1 MTLVSALGDA
11 VEGVGERVAVDG
23 EGVAQVLVEI
33 RFELVQARQARL
45 ELAGHLLEFP
55 GELAEPAV
63 TDFAERVEHVGDLV
77 HVAADAGEQGERAG
91 ELADL
96 SDDVLDGDAAVL
108 QSVRE
113 PFDQAYRF
121 VDVGVELA
129 VELVEE
135 RGELAAQRVDGG
147 DGGVERLAQRFERE
161 LAGAFAQSAERGL
174 HVGERALEGVAG
186 GQCGSA
192 EAFLH
197 GVGECLEVDLAFGYH
212 VGDLFRGFAEVFG
225 EQLENGYAGAHELEH
240 VVALQ
245 FASGG
250 DAAEDGA
257 DVGEA
262 AA

>member
-1 MTLVSALGDA
+1 M
-11 VEGVGERVAVDG
+11 
-23 EGVAQVLVEI
+23 Q
-33 RFELVQARQARL
+33 
-45 ELAGHLLEFP
+45 LAGQLLHARGEFV
-55 GELAEPAV
+55 ESAVAE
-63 TDFAERVEHVGDLV
+63 FAERVEHAGDLV
-77 HVAADAGEQGERAG
+77 GVAADAGEYGERAG

-113 PFDQAYRF
+113 PFDQAYRL
-121 VDVGVELA
+121 VDVGGELA

-192 EAFLH
+192 QSGLH
-197 GVGECLEVDLAFGYH
+197 GVGECLEVDLAFGHH

-225 EQLENGYAGAHELEH
+225 EQLEDGYAGAHELEH